1 MKKKTSTGELYELLE
16 TSGDFCAV
24 DKMLETEPI
33 TFTRYLKELM
43 KTYQI
48 SGTGLMRNSLLS
60 KSYTYQ
66 VLDGSRQ
73 PERNVVLRLAFSL
86 GCSLKEVQ
94 HLRRFRIMEYFIR
107 KSAEMRRLFSEFAR
121 GIRWQRKMSF
131 WKRLASRG
139 FYK

>member
-24 DKMLETEPI
+24 DKILETEPI

-48 SGTGLMRNSLLS
+48 SGTGLIRNSLLS

-73 PERNVVLRLAFSL
+73 PERNVVLRLVFSL

-94 HLRRFRIMEYFIR
+94 HLLALSDNGILYPKIRRDAAIIF
-107 KSAEMRRLFSEFAR
+107 
-121 GIRWQRKMSF
+121 GIRQGYS
-131 WKRLASRG
+131 LAEENEFLEKIG
-139 FYK
+139 EQGLL

>member
-24 DKMLETEPI
+24 DKILETEPI

-73 PERNVVLRLAFSL
+73 PERNVVLRLAFSIFW
-86 GCSLKEVQ
+86 
-94 HLRRFRIMEYFIR
+94 RFRIMEYFSR

-131 WKRLASRG
+131 WRRLASRG

>member
-1 MKKKTSTGELYELLE
+1 
-16 TSGDFCAV
+16 
-24 DKMLETEPI
+24 
-33 TFTRYLKELM
+33 
-43 KTYQI
+43 
-48 SGTGLMRNSLLS
+48 MRNSLLS

-94 HLRRFRIMEYFIR
+94 HLLALSDNGILYPKIRRDAAMI
-107 KSAEMRRLFSEFAR
+107 FSEFAR

-131 WKRLASRG
+131 WRRLANRG

>member
-24 DKMLETEPI
+24 DKILETEPI

-94 HLRRFRIMEYFIR
+94 HLLALSDNGILYPKIRRDAAIVF
-107 KSAEMRRLFSEFAR
+107 
-121 GIRWQRKMSF
+121 GIRQGYS
-131 WKRLASRG
+131 LAEENEFLEKIG
-139 FYK
+139 EQGLL

>member
-24 DKMLETEPI
+24 DKILETEPI

-73 PERNVVLRLAFSL
+73 PERNVVLRLAFSF

-94 HLRRFRIMEYFIR
+94 HLLALSDNGILYPKIRRDAAIIF
-107 KSAEMRRLFSEFAR
+107 
-121 GIRWQRKMSF
+121 GIRQGYS
-131 WKRLASRG
+131 LAEENEFLEKIG
-139 FYK
+139 EQGLL

>member
-1 MKKKTSTGELYELLE
+1 MKKKTSTDELYELLE

-24 DKMLETEPI
+24 DKILETEPI
-33 TFTRYLKELM
+33 TFTRYLKGLM

-48 SGTGLMRNSLLS
+48 SGTGLIRNSLLS

-73 PERNVVLRLAFSL
+73 PERNVVLRLALSL

-94 HLRRFRIMEYFIR
+94 HLLLGAF
-107 KSAEMRRLFSEFAR
+107 
-121 GIRWQRKMSF
+121 G
-131 WKRLASRG
+131 
-139 FYK
+139 

>member
-24 DKMLETEPI
+24 DKILETEPI

-73 PERNVVLRLAFSL
+73 PERNVVLWLAFSL

-94 HLRRFRIMEYFIR
+94 HLLALSDNGILYPKIRRDAAIIF
-107 KSAEMRRLFSEFAR
+107 
-121 GIRWQRKMSF
+121 GIRQGYS
-131 WKRLASRG
+131 LAEENEFLEKIG
-139 FYK
+139 EQGLL

>member
-73 PERNVVLRLAFSL
+73 PERHVVLRLAFSL

-94 HLRRFRIMEYFIR
+94 HLLALSDNGILYPKIRRDAAIVF
-107 KSAEMRRLFSEFAR
+107 
-121 GIRWQRKMSF
+121 GIRQGYS
-131 WKRLASRG
+131 LAEENEFLEKIG
-139 FYK
+139 EQGLL

>member
-66 VLDGSRQ
+66 VLDWSRQ
-73 PERNVVLRLAFSL
+73 PERNVVLRLSFSL

-94 HLRRFRIMEYFIR
+94 HLLALSDNGILYPKIRRDAAIVF
-107 KSAEMRRLFSEFAR
+107 
-121 GIRWQRKMSF
+121 GIRQGYS
-131 WKRLASRG
+131 LAEENEFLEKIG
-139 FYK
+139 EQGLL